1 MLSTDI
7 AWYEVS
13 ITLLGPLQDL
23 YRVTTFDWGSTAL
36 VYLYYRLNTIYRGTV
51 RLLACSACMFLYP
64 FFDAMKL

>member
-23 YRVTTFDWGSTAL
+23 SRVATFDWGSTAL
-36 VYLYYRLNTIYRGTV
+36 VYLYYRLNTVYRGAVTM
-51 RLLACSACMFLYP
+51 CGF
-64 FFDAMKL
+64 